1 MLIRWAL
8 PRHSRVLLTDIKK
21 ILALRSYGLCHMYD
35 VPELNIKLSYQIQV
49 VYSQFTRCILST
61 KMWQELPLL
70 IVHNENEDVKHLP
83 EVLIKWPPEA
93 SSNLNHSVILG
104 IWEGIWERTAHR
116 ANPHHLRCMVV
127 IHSCSVPSLSRYVV
141 VGALHTCSDMFL
153 SWRLGLENILVT
165 SNWPCVN

>member
-1 MLIRWAL
+1 M
-8 PRHSRVLLTDIKK
+8 LLTDIKK

-83 EVLIKWPPEA
+83 EVLIRRSKKTQYSLCYSLWEHSKVEIFASVLEA
-93 SSNLNHSVILG
+93 KHQQKRNKKKSHQQL
-104 IWEGIWERTAHR
+104 AHKM
-116 ANPHHLRCMVV
+116 H
-127 IHSCSVPSLSRYVV
+127 
-141 VGALHTCSDMFL
+141 
-153 SWRLGLENILVT
+153 
-165 SNWPCVN
+165 